1 MLEEILA
8 LVLSL
13 FSLVTNETPRVS
25 LRETDNTQDRNTD
38 DDRGLGNTDDD
49 RWLLYINEEY
59 ENVSTGE
66 QLSSVSYS

>member
-25 LRETDNTQDRNTD
+25 LRETDNTQGGFSSLCTS
-38 DDRGLGNTDDD
+38 
-49 RWLLYINEEY
+49 Y
-59 ENVSTGE
+59 
-66 QLSSVSYS
+66 LSSQRRM